1 MSSSAFA
8 VIVFA
13 VEQAPT
19 DETWLTGVA
28 GELQSSLTWLESPMG
43 FRTAIF
49 RFSANLPHDVEGRAA
64 LDQLLWAGLCAG
76 AQFGC
81 VHALEPL
88 IHPGALES
96 RVLTP
101 LLLEKWDELI
111 DANQYVALPVAA
123 RQAPHTLRLVREGE
137 CGVLLRDSSYDD

>member
-1 MSSSAFA
+1 LSSSAFA

-13 VEQAPT
+13 LEDAPT
-19 DETWLTGVA
+19 DESWLAGVT
-28 GELQSSLTWLESPMG
+28 GELRSSVTWLESPMG

-49 RFSANLPHDVEGRAA
+49 RFSANLPHDAERRAA
-64 LDQLLWAGLCAG
+64 LDDLLWRGLCAG
-76 AQFGC
+76 ARFAC

-88 IHPGALES
+88 IDPGALES

-111 DANQYVALPVAA
+111 DANQYVALPDEA
-123 RQAPHTLRLVREGE
+123 RQTPHTLRLVRDGT
-137 CGVLLRDSSYDD
+137 CGVLLRDPAYDN